1 MDSFLLWL
9 SCYLIGIVLVCLWH
23 LYNEIQNVDKIY
35 CTLQE
40 QVSVCAVAERGE
52 LFILCL
58 TNLNLWGQM
67 PFQWPWSRCQE
78 LVCPSCDQSPLWKGK
93 LDPEI
98 SAGCHGTRNE
108 EIESPFYYMINDEN
122 RIIIMCFRLVFQSS
136 QAYILMM
143 SNSLCVVDRLLL
155 L

>member
-1 MDSFLLWL
+1 MHFTIFLFFLFYWYSVGLLPLISWQRDSKCRQDLLHLARTSFCLCCCGERWVIYFLSDKLEL
-9 SCYLIGIVLVCLWH
+9 SI
-23 LYNEIQNVDKIY
+23 
-35 CTLQE
+35 
-40 QVSVCAVAERGE
+40 
-52 LFILCL
+52 
-58 TNLNLWGQM
+58 WGQM

-108 EIESPFYYMINDEN
+108 EMESPFYYMINDEN

-143 SNSLCVVDRLLL
+143 SNSLCVVDR
-155 L
+155 